1 MTSQELA
8 DMAAS
13 FAAAREEQTI
23 AALNEFVDYVPNTA
37 NPDDLQLTD
46 ARTFQSLEMARLA
59 NIPPFLVGAPTG
71 GGMNY
76 QNSAESNKLLYL
88 YGSKP
93 YIECIEQTLSMNNV
107 IPRGRYVELDVS
119 TYLYENDLAG
129 GDSGNAALPS
139 PPAITIERERE

>member
-1 MTSQELA
+1 M
-8 DMAAS
+8 
-13 FAAAREEQTI
+13 
-23 AALNEFVDYVPNTA
+23 PNNA

-76 QNSAESNKLLYL
+76 QNSTESNKLLYL

-107 IPRGRYVELDVS
+107 LPRGRYVELDVTS
-119 TYLYENDLAG
+119 YLRENDLAG
-129 GDSGNAALPS
+129 GAQGNAAPAAPS
-139 PPAITIERERE
+139 ANPREESY

>member
-1 MTSQELA
+1 MTAQELA
-8 DMAAS
+8 DMAAA
-13 FAAAREEQTI
+13 FAAAREDQTI

-107 IPRGRYVELDVS
+107 LPRGRYVELDVRS
-119 TYLYENDLAG
+119 YLQENDLAG
-129 GDSGNAALPS
+129 GSEGNAAPAGPS
-139 PPAITIERERE
+139 AAVRETENS